1 MCYIELA
8 FFFFFICGEMS
19 RTFMIHYNRH
29 NNSNYYI
36 GGVYSGGVFHVGD
49 TIYLL
54 VTDESYKDPRDRS
67 RVLNTQGKIYNYI
80 YEYSTKRIALYKEQ
94 GKPNFIMGHRGTVPS
109 DIKDLES
116 DLYILANQFE
126 KSQRFKKAY
135 EQTQKVYDVYS
146 DGIIPITITHTG
158 HSLGAK
164 VASRVAIRYNSP
176 AITFNMGT
184 SPLEITKNMA
194 DRLKIKG
201 DGDKGDKYLNA
212 LNMQRHYTTGVDPI
226 SLAANVM
233 IGHEY
238 VAPITANVHSLA
250 NFY

>member
-1 MCYIELA
+1 M
-8 FFFFFICGEMS
+8 FIFRLFIFRKIKMAK
-19 RTFMIHYNRH
+19 TFMIHH
-29 NNSNYYI
+29 NKHTNSNYYI
-36 GGVYSGGVFHVGD
+36 GEVYSGGAFHVED

-54 VTDESYKDPRDRS
+54 VSEESYKDPQERS
-67 RVLNTQGKIYNYI
+67 RVIHTQGKTYNYI
-80 YEYSTKRIALYKEQ
+80 YQYSTKRIALYKEQ

-109 DIKDLES
+109 DVKDLQS

-146 DGIIPITITHTG
+146 DGVIPVTIAHTG

-164 VASRVAIRYNSP
+164 VASRVALRYESP

-184 SPLEITKNMA
+184 SPLEITQNIA
-194 DRLKIKG
+194 DRLKLKG
-201 DGDKGDKYLNA
+201 DGDKYLRA
-212 LNMQRHYTTGVDPI
+212 LNMQTHYTTGFDPI
-226 SLAANVM
+226 SMAANVM
-233 IGHEY
+233 VGHEY
-238 VAPITANVHSLA
+238 VAPISANVHSLA